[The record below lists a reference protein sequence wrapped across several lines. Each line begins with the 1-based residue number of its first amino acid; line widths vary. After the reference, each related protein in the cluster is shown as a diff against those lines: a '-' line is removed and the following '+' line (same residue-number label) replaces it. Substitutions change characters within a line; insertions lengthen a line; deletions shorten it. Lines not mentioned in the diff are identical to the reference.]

1 VSQSASSAAKTS
13 PEKSTS
19 RRPWLLVLIFRLL
32 LLGVGGG
39 LALILGIVLANFY
52 PKQNPQR
59 PLLLKAL
66 ERLDKIKPSVSP
78 NSSPTLG
85 PASTNSP
92 PQLTPVQKQQAQAQL
107 TQLES
112 QLKALND
119 EVATLETQL
128 GISRPNEALDA
139 RVQAIALQLQG
150 VSPSQSNAS
159 LVGNS
164 STNQVTAS
172 SKPLFQA
179 DKLKVILPS
188 DVLFEGNNSILRP
201 EAGLILDKIVAD
213 LRDYPSSTIRI
224 AAHSDTV
231 GEAEDNRELSYRR
244 AKAVEQ
250 YIASALGEKYRWL
263 VVGYGETLPLVAN
276 DTSANQQRNRR
287 VEIAVD

>member
-1 VSQSASSAAKTS
+1 MSQSASSAAKTS

-52 PKQNPQR
+52 PKQNPER
-59 PLLLKAL
+59 PLLLKVL

-78 NSSPTLG
+78 NPSPTLV

-92 PQLTPVQKQQAQAQL
+92 SQLTPVQKQQAQAQL

-112 QLKALND
+112 ELKALND

-128 GISRPNEALDA
+128 GTSRPNEALEA

-150 VSPSQSNAS
+150 VSPPQSNAS
-159 LVGNS
+159 SVGNS

-224 AAHSDTV
+224 AAHSDTD